1 MGTFLFVLIV
11 LLGAAAAFLAL
22 RLLLLHRALGEMNR
36 ELQDITDKVEENR
49 ILKLPV
55 PDGSLEELMVT
66 INGNLQELRKEHLA
80 YQEKERKLKEQ
91 IEHISHDL
99 RTPLT
104 AIIGYLKILD
114 EEKLDREEREYLA
127 IAIKKAYT
135 LSHLI
140 EQFYELSKVTA
151 EDFQIRTEKTDAARI
166 LRECVLEQYALF
178 EKEEKR
184 LELESPDTP
193 VMLFGDSEALER
205 IFTNLLQNGIRY
217 AKEELQITFRLE
229 ESECRSAVFFFKNEI
244 EEAQKADNP
253 EKLFERFY
261 MQERARSR
269 GGSGLGLTIS
279 RYLTERMGGTLTAEY
294 TKENGKDYLVLEV
307 RLVLAEKNFFHTDN

>member
-11 LLGAAAAFLAL
+11 LLGAAAVFLAQ
-22 RLLLLHRALGEMNR
+22 RLLILHRALGEMNR

-66 INGNLQELRKEHLA
+66 INGNLQELRKERLE

-151 EDFQIRTEKTDAARI
+151 EDFWLRTEKTDAARI

-184 LELESPDTP
+184 LELEIPDTP

-217 AKEELQITFRLE
+217 AK
-229 ESECRSAVFFFKNEI
+229 
-244 EEAQKADNP
+244 
-253 EKLFERFY
+253 
-261 MQERARSR
+261 
-269 GGSGLGLTIS
+269 
-279 RYLTERMGGTLTAEY
+279 
-294 TKENGKDYLVLEV
+294 
-307 RLVLAEKNFFHTDN
+307 